1 MRLTHRP
8 EWHFGPVTSHNYAL
22 RILSD
27 QPIASNPFPPRPPGF
42 GPAGISSLVASIP
55 LDLFGPQS
63 DQWGAMKN
71 TTTTK
76 TPRTQR
82 TEQQIVAA
90 IEKLARELQDR
101 NTRSR
106 FLMAVQETKDRWN
119 GKSDNF

>member
-1 MRLTHRP
+1 
-8 EWHFGPVTSHNYAL
+8 
-22 RILSD
+22 
-27 QPIASNPFPPRPPGF
+27 
-42 GPAGISSLVASIP
+42 
-55 LDLFGPQS
+55 
-63 DQWGAMKN
+63 MKN

-82 TEQQIVAA
+82 TEQEIVAA
-90 IEKLARELQDR
+90 IEKLVRQIPDH